1 MFAIIT
7 PAYGDE
13 NMTEIDQELVDHLN
27 RNKEVW
33 ILWKENGVNEETTL
47 TVNFHYYATSQD
59 SADALTNAFKEAK
72 LEYRINIT
80 KTLFILKGWEI
91 EADVTRT
98 WTLNTL
104 QEVTEMMYKLA
115 TDSKNSLEGLGALL
129 DNNT

>member
-1 MFAIIT
+1 MFAIII
-7 PAYGDE
+7 PAYGDV
-13 NMTEIDQELVDHLN
+13 NMTEIDQELVDDLN

-33 ILWKENGVNEETTL
+33 ILWKENGVNEKTTL
-47 TVNFHYYATSQD
+47 TVKFHFYATSQD
-59 SADALTNAFKEAK
+59 SADALTNAFKDAK